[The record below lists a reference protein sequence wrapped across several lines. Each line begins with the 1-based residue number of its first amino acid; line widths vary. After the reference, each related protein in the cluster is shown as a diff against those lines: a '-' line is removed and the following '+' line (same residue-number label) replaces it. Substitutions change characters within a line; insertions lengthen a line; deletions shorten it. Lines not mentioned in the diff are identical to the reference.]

1 MVKSRTNMLNKKRA
15 DIGFIDIAIPQ
26 DVENMQLPSPELL
39 TFYKDFDNRILW
51 IDSEINDY
59 SLEYAKYIMQWN
71 KDDMGII
78 PKDRKKIVLLFF
90 SPGGD
95 LNVNNMLVD
104 TISMSKT
111 PVVGINCGMA
121 ASAACFIYLSCH
133 ERYTFPNA
141 QFLIHQGAG
150 SFEGTYDI
158 VVSAIMNYQKE
169 IENLGEF
176 ILSRTNI
183 PEDEFYENF
192 ATDWYIDANEALK
205 YGICSKIITSL
216 DEIFVN

>member
-1 MVKSRTNMLNKKRA
+1 MEKRGNKKKA
-15 DIGFIDIAIPQ
+15 DIGYIDIAIPGNA
-26 DVENMQLPSPELL
+26 ENLQLPNPELL

-71 KDDMGII
+71 KEDMGIE
-78 PKDRKKIVLLFF
+78 PSERKKITLLFF

-95 LNVNNMLVD
+95 LNVNNLLVD
-104 TISMSKT
+104 TISLSTT

-121 ASAACFIYLSCH
+121 ASAGCFIYLSCH

-150 SFEGTYDI
+150 AFEGTYDI
-158 VVSAIMNYQKE
+158 VVAAIMNYQRE
-169 IENLGEF
+169 IENLGKF
-176 ILSRTNI
+176 VLSRTNI
-183 PEDEFYENF
+183 PEDVFNENF
-192 ATDWYIDANEALK
+192 ATDWYLDANEAVK
-205 YGICSKIITSL
+205 YGLCSKVITNL
-216 DEIFVN
+216 NEIF